1 MLRIFSFKW
10 TIDRDNII
18 SKKEW
23 RQGLRRLGVQVSDA
37 ECEILFRVFDR
48 DKSGSMDVE
57 EVCYMFQ
64 VDYRSKDGGD
74 GAKRLLDARLRL
86 ISRTPTPTALDSP
99 GMCQREPSPTKSA
112 IIGRTPSPFGRR
124 TDGLPP
130 KSFHAHD
137 RGPSPTKGRSEWRG
151 GGGTESPTKID
162 QRPGGSALQ
171 VERRGGSRMS
181 SR

>member
-1 MLRIFSFKW
+1 MESQWVRTVSMSA
-10 TIDRDNII
+10 II
-18 SKKEW
+18 ILVH
-23 RQGLRRLGVQVSDA
+23 RTGRFRRYHA
-37 ECEILFRVFDR
+37 ME
-48 DKSGSMDVE
+48 
-57 EVCYMFQ
+57 
-64 VDYRSKDGGD
+64 YRCVRPDHS
-74 GAKRLLDARLRL
+74 
-86 ISRTPTPTALDSP
+86 SEFRTPTPTALDSP

-130 KSFHAHD
+130 KSVYAHD
-137 RGPSPTKGRSEWRG
+137 RGPSPTKRRSEWRG

-162 QRPGGSALQ
+162 QRPAGSALQ

>member
-1 MLRIFSFKW
+1 MCRS
-10 TIDRDNII
+10 I

-86 ISRTPTPTALDSP
+86 ISRYVFTSFL
-99 GMCQREPSPTKSA
+99 
-112 IIGRTPSPFGRR
+112 RR
-124 TDGLPP
+124 CAVTC
-130 KSFHAHD
+130 K
-137 RGPSPTKGRSEWRG
+137 
-151 GGGTESPTKID
+151 
-162 QRPGGSALQ
+162 
-171 VERRGGSRMS
+171 
-181 SR
+181 